1 MQQCRYRGT
10 DTGVENWEITARAQR
25 DTGVETGRVQLTEL
39 KIAATSCNL
48 RQGGHLGRLV
58 GQKSKIR
65 NLSPL
70 EIHSL
75 LDDYTQI
82 QKHKYKARWTDS
94 GHMGI
99 KNGKI

>member
-48 RQGGHLGRLV
+48 RQGGHLG
-58 GQKSKIR
+58 QKSKIR